1 MAKILVTEKLAE
13 SGLDAM
19 RAAGHEVDVQLDWT
33 PDTLLE
39 IIKGKDALVVRS
51 ATKVIEEVLKAGSDL
66 KVVGRAGVGLD
77 NVDTAAATKLGIMVV
92 NAPESNIISAAEHAI
107 ALLLS
112 QARNIPQAHG
122 ALVQGRWERSKW
134 EGVELFG
141 KTVGIVGLGRIGAL
155 VAQRLSGFGVKLVG
169 YDPYISEDR
178 AKKYGIELMSL
189 EQLVQVADFVT
200 IHLPKTK
207 ETAGLFG
214 KELLAKVKPGI
225 RIVNA
230 ARGGIIDEES
240 LAEAIREGRVAG
252 AALDVFS
259 KEPPTDSPLLEQPS
273 VVVTPHLGAST
284 GEAQDKA
291 GEQIAEQI
299 ILALAGDFV
308 PYAVN
313 ISAKSISEQARPY
326 LAVAEQ
332 LGHFIAGLFDK
343 LPNELEVEYQGSL
356 AGEEVS
362 MLTLSV
368 LKGVFASAT
377 EEPVSYVNAPQL
389 ASEHGLTIREVQS
402 TATKGRTSLI
412 TVKGAGHEVSGTL
425 GSDELPRIVSV
436 DGHSIEVPPA
446 PSMLVVRNND
456 KPGMIGV
463 VGTILGNA
471 GISIKNMAV
480 GQTAGNETAMMV
492 LSTDPVVPEQIIVAL
507 GKESGI
513 LEVHQIIS

>member
-1 MAKILVTEKLAE
+1 
-13 SGLDAM
+13 
-19 RAAGHEVDVQLDWT
+19 
-33 PDTLLE
+33 
-39 IIKGKDALVVRS
+39 
-51 ATKVIEEVLKAGSDL
+51 
-66 KVVGRAGVGLD
+66 
-77 NVDTAAATKLGIMVV
+77 
-92 NAPESNIISAAEHAI
+92 
-107 ALLLS
+107 
-112 QARNIPQAHG
+112 
-122 ALVQGRWERSKW
+122 
-134 EGVELFG
+134 
-141 KTVGIVGLGRIGAL
+141 
-155 VAQRLSGFGVKLVG
+155 
-169 YDPYISEDR
+169 
-178 AKKYGIELMSL
+178 MSL